1 LAVNARSTAKE
12 RDFRAPLLVLR
23 ALGLGDL
30 LTAVPA
36 LRGLRRAHPEYRMVL
51 ACPSWLHPIARIAC
65 ALDDVMDVDGL
76 RCFRGRLPP
85 ALAVN
90 LHGRGPRS
98 HRILLAQHPLS
109 MLAFAHPDVA
119 ASSGMPAW
127 RAGEHEVD
135 RWCRLLVEG
144 GIACDPDDLDLDS
157 SCIAPRAPEVAAGAT
172 IVHPGAASEARRWP
186 AERFAAVARAEI
198 DRGRRVVLTG
208 GPGDVER
215 CMRIARA
222 AAVDEDCVLAGL
234 TSVLELAAVVAA
246 AGRVVS
252 GDTGMGHLAT
262 ALRRP
267 SVGLFGP
274 VSPAE
279 WGPPAGRSWHRALWA
294 GRRGD
299 PHASVTDAGLLE
311 IGVRDVVTALD
322 GLPGP
327 CVRSYDGAPRLF
339 ARGAAR

>member
-1 LAVNARSTAKE
+1 MNERSTATE
-12 RDFRAPLLVLR
+12 RDFRAPLLILR

-65 ALDDVMDVDGL
+65 ALDDVIDIDGL
-76 RCFRGRLPP
+76 QWFRARLPP

-98 HRILLAQHPLS
+98 HRVLLAQHPLA
-109 MLAFAHPDVA
+109 MLAFAHPDIEE
-119 ASSGMPAW
+119 SSGMPAW
-127 RAGEHEVD
+127 RAGEHEVA

-144 GIACDPDDLDLDS
+144 GIPCDPDDLDLDPS
-157 SCIAPRAPEVAAGAT
+157 WIGVPAPRLAAGAT

-186 AERFAAVARAEI
+186 AARFAAVARAEI
-198 DRGRRVVLTG
+198 DRGHRVVLTG

-215 CMRIARA
+215 CVRIARA
-222 AAVDEDCVLAGL
+222 AAVGEECVLAGR
-234 TSVLELAAVVAA
+234 TGVLELAAVVAA
-246 AGRVVS
+246 AARVVS

-267 SVGLFGP
+267 SVVLFGP

-294 GRRGD
+294 GDRGD
-299 PHASVTDAGLLE
+299 PHATVTDAGLLE
-311 IGVRDVVTALD
+311 IGVHDVVTALD
-322 GLPGP
+322 HLPAP
-327 CVRSYDGAPRLF
+327 CGRAYSGAPKLF